1 MSTLIG
7 EDLFNIG
14 VRLKEERERLQLS
27 QEALGTR
34 LATTGRTIKKYEAN
48 ETSIRATELLQFSGL
63 GADVLYI
70 VTGERVP
77 MGAAHER
84 ADYSVAEQLGQFIAD
99 LTLSDEDATL
109 LKSMALRL
117 AC

>member
-1 MSTLIG
+1 MSTPRG

-14 VRLKEERERLQLS
+14 LRLKEERERLSLS

-34 LATTGRTIKKYEAN
+34 LATTGRTVKKYEAN

-70 VTGERVP
+70 VTGERQP
-77 MGAAHER
+77 MGSAQER
-84 ADYSVAEQLGQFIAD
+84 ADYSVAEHLAQFIAD
-99 LTLSDEDATL
+99 LKLSDEDVTL

-117 AC
+117 AR

>member
-1 MSTLIG
+1 MSTPRG

-27 QEALGTR
+27 QETLGTR

-70 VTGERVP
+70 VTGERQP
-77 MGAAHER
+77 LTCAQSRGTYSPAER
-84 ADYSVAEQLGQFIAD
+84 LGQFIAD
-99 LTLSDEDATL
+99 LKLSEDDADL
-109 LKSMALRL
+109 LKLTAIRL
-117 AC
+117 AR